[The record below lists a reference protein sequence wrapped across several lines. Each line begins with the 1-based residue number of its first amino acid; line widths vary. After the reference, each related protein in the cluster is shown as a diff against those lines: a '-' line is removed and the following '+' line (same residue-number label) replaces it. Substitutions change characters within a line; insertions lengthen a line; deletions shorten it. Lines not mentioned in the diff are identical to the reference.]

1 MDAHVVASAAHA
13 ASAVVANVMH
23 VASLPVASGAHAV
36 SAPVATAAG
45 DTFPCL
51 GIRALGQCQYNPLK
65 PNNSYLTLGDALAAL
80 GLVIAFLQLGTPAVR
95 LRNRI
100 RARVIRWA
108 FGLFVLVFIF
118 TGYAA
123 LIPSLYSKPFESPL
137 GVPVVFEIAG
147 ALSGL
152 VAFVTVAY
160 SYFQPTK
167 FSPRNAREFAQA
179 CHYTLAAGD
188 TDALRALSVEIAW
201 NIGRLVEAASAGVA
215 ATYLKTQ
222 PLEHQKVA
230 FQLLQMLSDRR
241 FCRVVVESSPGTFV
255 GLVDELKSHGASGDV
270 AKSFLRELSA
280 NAFLSD
286 GSFLAKEEEYAGLG
300 HYGMY
305 TRSIYGDYGF
315 ATQRIELFDGLRS
328 YRAEEVTR
336 GSTERYCR
344 AFKTMFEGYFQQKDF
359 HSYPHSLHHAFEN
372 LWEVFRAQMWELS
385 GVPEDSAYR
394 TPAYKVASAITHT
407 YGQVFDLIGKNR
419 GNLPTDYEH
428 THHPVF
434 GDPSV
439 YEVFAKAFFELMEGA
454 AAERG
459 HDDAVRLMLFEVFE
473 RVKGGFGG
481 AAVPEIQG
489 RVRKLLVDKMRENMV
504 DGLYPFVTR
513 PLCYLVGIWD
523 SKDVPD
529 SDRRI
534 GFMTRAFHD
543 ALHSYFWSAYLI
555 DSEKALELLAD
566 HITFNAD
573 TGELVQQ
580 SRYGNSSVLRLERP
594 AAPLEDTAA
603 RFGSIKRVR

>member
-1 MDAHVVASAAHA
+1 MDAHVVASAVNA
-13 ASAVVANVMH
+13 ASAVVGNAMH
-23 VASLPVASGAHAV
+23 AASIPIAGAAHLAS
-36 SAPVATAAG
+36 AAAAESV

-108 FGLFVLVFIF
+108 FALFVLVFAF

-123 LIPSLYSKPFESPL
+123 LIPSLYTTPPNSPL
-137 GVPVVFEIAG
+137 GYPVLWELAG

-160 SYFQPTK
+160 SYFQPTT
-167 FSPRNAREFAQA
+167 FSRRNAREFAQA

-188 TDALRALSVEIAW
+188 TDALRALSVEIGR

-215 ATYLKTQ
+215 ATQLKTQ
-222 PLEHQKVA
+222 PLEYQKVA

-241 FCRVVVESSPGTFV
+241 FCKVVVESSPGTFV
-255 GLVDELKSHGASGDV
+255 ALVEELKTRNGSGNV

-315 ATQRIELFDGLRS
+315 AVQRIELFDGWKS
-328 YRAEEVTR
+328 YKAEAVTQ

-344 AFKTMFEGYFQQKDF
+344 AFKAMLESYFQQKDF

-372 LWEVFRAQMWELS
+372 LWEVFRSQMWELS

-394 TPAYKVASAITHT
+394 TPAYKVASVVAHT
-407 YGQVFDLIGKNR
+407 YAQVYDLIVKNR
-419 GNLPTDYEH
+419 DALPTDYEDAY
-428 THHPVF
+428 HPVF

-439 YEVFAKAFFELMEGA
+439 YEVFSKAVFELVEGA

-473 RVKGGFGG
+473 RVWGRFGRV
-481 AAVPEIQG
+481 AIADIQD

-504 DGLYPFVTR
+504 DGLYPFVSR
-513 PLCYLVGIWD
+513 PLCYLVGIWN

-529 SDRRI
+529 SDPRM
-534 GFMTRAFHD
+534 GFMTRPFHD
-543 ALHSYFWSAYLI
+543 ALRSYFWSAYLT

-566 HITFNAD
+566 HIKFNAD

-580 SRYGNSSVLRLERP
+580 SRYGSTSVLTLERP
-594 AAPLEDTAA
+594 AAPLEETVA
-603 RFGSIKRVR
+603 RFGRIKRVR

>member
-1 MDAHVVASAAHA
+1 MHIASLSVAGAAHA
-13 ASAVVANVMH
+13 ASASV
-23 VASLPVASGAHAV
+23 
-36 SAPVATAAG
+36 TAAG

-108 FGLFVLVFIF
+108 FGLFVFVFLF

-123 LIPSLYSKPFESPL
+123 LIPSLYTTPPSSPL
-137 GVPVVFEIAG
+137 GYPVLWEVAG

-188 TDALRALSVEIAW
+188 TDALRALSVEIVS
-201 NIGRLVEAASAGVA
+201 NVGRLVEAASAGVA
-215 ATYLKTQ
+215 ATFLKTQ

-241 FCRVVVESSPGTFV
+241 FCAVVVESSPGTFV
-255 GLVDELKSHGASGDV
+255 GLVEELKTHDPSRDV
-270 AKSFLRELSA
+270 AKSFLRELST

-300 HYGMY
+300 HYGMF

-315 ATQRIELFDGLRS
+315 VTQRIELFDGWTS
-328 YRAEEVTR
+328 YRAGEVTR
-336 GSTERYCR
+336 SSTERYCR

-359 HSYPHSLHHAFEN
+359 HSYPHALHHAFEN
-372 LWEVFRAQMWELS
+372 LWEVFRSQMWELS
-385 GVPEDSAYR
+385 GVPEDSVYR
-394 TPAYKVASAITHT
+394 TPAYKVASAITRT
-407 YGQVFDLIGKNR
+407 YAQVFDLIGR
-419 GNLPTDYEH
+419 YRDSLPTDYEH
-428 THHPVF
+428 SHHPVF

-439 YEVFAKAFFELMEGA
+439 YEVFAKAFFELIEGA

-459 HDDAVRLMLFEVFE
+459 HDDAVRLILFEVYE
-473 RVKGGFGG
+473 RVKGRFGG
-481 AAVPEIQG
+481 PAVPEIQD

-504 DGLYPFVTR
+504 DGLYPFVSR

-523 SKDVPD
+523 SKEVPD
-529 SDRRI
+529 SDARI

-543 ALHSYFWSAYLI
+543 ALRTYFWSAYLTAP
-555 DSEKALELLAD
+555 EKAMELLAD
-566 HITFNAD
+566 HIKFNAD

-580 SRYGNSSVLRLERP
+580 SRYGNLGVLKLERP